1 MKFRAISAAF
11 FLIVG
16 LAFFTLGLLV
26 ILHESTV
33 VGLISFFV
41 SDTETIEIVG
51 VITLFLGQAV
61 MIFGVVKSTSHK
73 FLSSVEAERQR
84 TVAGVAQ
91 NIELLHTKF
100 QADRQAIVAGYNQ
113 TIAKIDTLIA
123 NQKVMATATVPRAPL
138 SSSCKFCGSKIE
150 PGHFCPKCGKAN

>member
-91 NIELLHTKF
+91 NIELLHT
-100 QADRQAIVAGYNQ
+100 
-113 TIAKIDTLIA
+113 
-123 NQKVMATATVPRAPL
+123 
-138 SSSCKFCGSKIE
+138 
-150 PGHFCPKCGKAN
+150 